1 MEKVENMEAR
11 MVVVKTDMGKEV
23 GKMEV
28 NVEVKKGE
36 SMEKVMVVEGVLV
49 KVEEAITVGY
59 VEDVTVKE
67 IMEDMME
74 EENMDMVKMV
84 EVHRVGEVVV

>member
-74 EENMDMVKMV
+74 EANMDMVKMV